1 MINPF
6 WTVCLVI
13 LSNCVFNSHAQYQDF
28 HQGISSSLKTETLVI
43 DLEHKFSIDQEFKPR
58 GSIQVKPKTDYRSA
72 QANWLGQQ
80 NKLSQSDLKTIREA
94 NYLKGSYFLR
104 ASLRNHNKTTQTL
117 VRSCSILNSKL
128 SDIITINLSP
138 LNEFISIN
146 LITTDPEC
154 SGEVPAEL
162 PDEFKSIILIQSGSI
177 GPIPDTATY
186 IKRLEEERQ
195 SKLRESKEDNRSFF
209 AKYWM
214 YIMPAVIF
222 LMIFSGPAE
231 QGPGSR

>member
-6 WTVCLVI
+6 WTYFSLI
-13 LSNCVFNSHAQYQDF
+13 LSICVFNCHAQYQDI
-28 HQGISSSLKTETLVI
+28 QSISSSLKTETLVI

-72 QANWLGQQ
+72 QANWIGQQ
-80 NKLSQSDLKTIREA
+80 NKLSESDLKTIREA

-104 ASLRNHNKTTQTL
+104 ATLRNHNKTTQTL

-154 SGEVPAEL
+154 SREVPKDL
-162 PDEFKSIILIQSGSI
+162 PDEFKSIILIQSGSV

-195 SKLRESKEDNRSFF
+195 SKLREGKEDNRSFF